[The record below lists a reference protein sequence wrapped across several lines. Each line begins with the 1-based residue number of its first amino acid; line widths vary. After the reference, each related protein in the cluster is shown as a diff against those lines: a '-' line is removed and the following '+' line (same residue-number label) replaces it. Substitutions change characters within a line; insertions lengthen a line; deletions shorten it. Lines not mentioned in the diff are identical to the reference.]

1 MNQLNSRNDDEHNT
15 IIIVPT
21 LLLLLLLL
29 LTSPPVSYCLPQQL
43 TERSGQLDYD
53 PLVVQEIDDNDS
65 ALAE

>member
-21 LLLLLLLL
+21 LLLLLLLA
-29 LTSPPVSYCLPQQL
+29 SPSVSYCLPQQL

>member
-21 LLLLLLLL
+21 LLLLLA
-29 LTSPPVSYCLPQQL
+29 SPSVSYCLPQQL